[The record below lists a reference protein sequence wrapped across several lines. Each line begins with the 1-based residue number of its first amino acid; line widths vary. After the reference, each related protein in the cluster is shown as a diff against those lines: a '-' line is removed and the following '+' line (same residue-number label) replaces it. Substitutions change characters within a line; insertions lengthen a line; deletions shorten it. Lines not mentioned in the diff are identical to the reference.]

1 MDPREVDK
9 RAEAGEVLSELDRL
23 AAKLEG
29 TARTMAGL
37 RQEREQL
44 LAASGTRTTQ
54 ALLRRI
60 EEWKRAE
67 EENVRLHEERRQAA
81 TRLRALIDKVDML
94 PRES

>member
-9 RAEAGEVLSELDRL
+9 PAEAGEVLSELDRL
-23 AAKLEG
+23 AAKLER
-29 TARTMAGL
+29 TALTMAEL

-44 LAASGTRTTQ
+44 LDASGARTAQ